1 MCKNTLIKSAFR
13 PTVFSLTSK
22 IGSFTT
28 LLLEKKGILQIIMYT
43 YLMTNGENQMKP
55 IKIAICD
62 DEKTLREIL
71 RQEIEKHCKNAGIL
85 CQINDY
91 DSGERLL
98 ILPAE
103 NIPDILLLD
112 IQMPGKNGMQT
123 ARELR
128 RKNENMI
135 LIFVTALSEYVYDAF
150 DVNAFHY
157 LVKPFTDEKL
167 REVLNRALLQYERQM
182 EIATLRQQAL
192 TVYQKES
199 VPTAGTDSKKK
210 WTGIHEQITPPAI
223 LVKRGGLSTKV
234 LLSDIVYAEVFN
246 RKIMLHTVNG
256 DIEYYG
262 KLTDLSEQT
271 GADFYRTHRSYLV
284 NLKYVEKYNAD
295 TVWLE
300 QGIVPM
306 SKKQFSGFV
315 RQYMQYI
322 RRISGKGADR

>member
-1 MCKNTLIKSAFR
+1 
-13 PTVFSLTSK
+13 
-22 IGSFTT
+22 
-28 LLLEKKGILQIIMYT
+28 MYT

-62 DEKTLREIL
+62 DEKALREML
-71 RQEIEKHCKNAGIL
+71 RQEIEKHCKHAGIL
-85 CQINDY
+85 CQICDY
-91 DSGERLL
+91 DSGEKLL
-98 ILPAE
+98 ALPAE
-103 NIPDILLLD
+103 SIPDILFLD

-157 LVKPFTDEKL
+157 LVKPFEEEKL
-167 REVLNRALLQYERQM
+167 QEVLDSAIRQCEKQAEAPAL
-182 EIATLRQQAL
+182 QQ
-192 TVYQKES
+192 Q
-199 VPTAGTDSKKK
+199 
-210 WTGIHEQITPPAI
+210 TPHRAI
-223 LVKRGGLSTKV
+223 LVKQGGLSTKV

-256 DIEYYG
+256 NIEYYG
-262 KLTDLSEQT
+262 KLTDLSEQA
-271 GADFYRTHRSYLV
+271 GMDFYRTHRSYLV

-300 QGIVPM
+300 QGTVPM

-315 RQYMQYI
+315 RQYMHYI